1 MKFHLTYTLL
11 IKRGFKDKRITKKSL
26 EIFILGQRFLSGKP
40 QVILY
45 KNVPYDKNQCSTVL
59 YLKTPL

>member
-26 EIFILGQRFLSGKP
+26 EILILGQRFLSGKP
-40 QVILY
+40 QVIF
-45 KNVPYDKNQCSTVL
+45 VPYDKNQCSKVL
-59 YLKTPL
+59 HLKTPL

>member
-1 MKFHLTYTLL
+1 MKFHLTYILL
-11 IKRGFKDKRITKKSL
+11 TKRGFKHKKITTKSL

-45 KNVPYDKNQCSTVL
+45 KNVPYDKNQCSKTVL
-59 YLKTPL
+59 